1 MVKPSIKSSWRY
13 ALGALLTLIG
23 VSHGARAD
31 VLPAIEDLETAPEQR
46 VDVVVVG
53 AGVAGL
59 SAAVSAA
66 EHGASVMVI
75 EKMPYVGGNSIQ
87 SAGYMLAYPTDMT
100 DHVESANRVV
110 KDMVAQKGNREMLG
124 IMMND
129 SSAAVRWLRSQGAD
143 LVRDWAEHP
152 FRVSPAS
159 SVMVGEEVV
168 KTLLHTSERFH
179 LPIQTQS
186 RVTELLRD
194 ETGVV
199 YGVAVVNG
207 QGRHYKV
214 KASSV
219 VLATGGFAA
228 AERLTCS
235 VNPSYRHM
243 ATTNLPSTLG
253 DGMMLAEPFNAAL
266 VNMRNVYVHATT
278 LPLSNLVIPK
288 QAREEG
294 AILLSR
300 DGERF
305 CNELATQTWRPIL
318 EKSQGQAWL
327 VMDQGTVDKLP
338 ILKTYARY
346 GYFYRANDEEELAR
360 YMHAKPE
367 VVAKT
372 IRRYRTLAGMGDDRD
387 FNRPSM
393 RSQLKNFPLYV
404 VKVQPAL
411 HYTPGGLKITPDGEV
426 VNFDGKPIQGL
437 FAAGEATGGVFGRT
451 RPEGAGLTDA
461 VVFGRRAGEAAAAYS
476 VRFQTEKPDTRKRTT
491 LLERTQGKIPLLP
504 LLKGKNPNWN

>member
-1 MVKPSIKSSWRY
+1 MVTSFRKSSWRF
-13 ALGALLTLIG
+13 ALSALLALVVAGSCAHATTTPK
-23 VSHGARAD
+23 AD
-31 VLPAIEDLETAPEQR
+31 ELETVPEQR

-100 DHVESANRVV
+100 EHAEHASRVV
-110 KDMVAQKGNREMLG
+110 KDMVAQKGSREMLG

-168 KTLLHTSERFH
+168 KTLLHTAERFH

-186 RVTELLRD
+186 RVTELLKDD
-194 ETGVV
+194 EGVV
-199 YGVAVVNG
+199 YGVSVING
-207 QGRHYKV
+207 QGRRYTV

-219 VLATGGFAA
+219 VLATGGFSAA
-228 AERLTCS
+228 DRLTCS

-253 DGMMLAEPFNAAL
+253 DGMRLAEPFNAAL
-266 VNMRNVYVHATT
+266 VNMRHIYVHATT

-327 VMDQGTVDKLP
+327 VMDQTTVDKLP

-346 GYFYRANDEEELAR
+346 GYFYRANDEDELAR
-360 YMHAKPE
+360 YMHAKRD
-367 VVAKT
+367 VVEKSL
-372 IRRYRTLAGMGDDRD
+372 RRYRMLAAVGEDRD
-387 FNRPSM
+387 FHRPTM
-393 RSQLKNFPLYV
+393 RSHFKQFPLYV

-411 HYTPGGLKITPDGEV
+411 HYTPGGLKISPDGEV
-426 VNFDGKPIQGL
+426 VNFQGKPIQGL
-437 FAAGEATGGVFGRT
+437 YAAGETTGGVFGRT

-476 VRFQTEKPDTRKRTT
+476 VRYQVEKPDNRKRTT